1 MLPPLPV
8 HCLALDGDSATMP
21 IIFEDQYQNPVEYE
35 KRNCEKRSE
44 RKSNGKIYLVFFI
57 TRF

>member
-21 IIFEDQYQNPVEYE
+21 VIFEDQYQDPFEYE
-35 KRNCEKRSE
+35 KRNCEELTTGRS
-44 RKSNGKIYLVFFI
+44 RG
-57 TRF
+57 